1 MLRNILFFYIKTDDV
16 IAPREENDSGWMNIF
31 IGTGDPELKGW
42 CGYEYVI
49 NRGASNGKTTV
60 DKLNP
65 DFTGE
70 TAGEG
75 VYYLS
80 GNILQVKIPKA
91 LLGIEGNANI
101 YFKVA
106 DGVDHPE
113 DIMDYYVSGRC
124 LPMGRL
130 SYRYIG

>member
-1 MLRNILFFYIKTDDV
+1 M
-16 IAPREENDSGWMNIF
+16 IAPREEDDTGWMNIF
-31 IGTGDPELKGW
+31 IGVGELELNGW

-49 NRGASNGKTTV
+49 NRGASNGRTTV

-70 TAGEG
+70 TVGEG
-75 VYYLS
+75 VYFMS
-80 GNILQVKIPKA
+80 GNILQVKIPKTA
-91 LLGIEGNANI
+91 LGIEGDADI

-106 DGVDHPE
+106 DGIEHPE
-113 DIMDYYVSGRC
+113 DITDYYVSGRS

-130 SYRYIG
+130 SFRYLG